1 MCAQVMPKELRLA
14 APPTMPQAR
23 SYMFKVQSSNSTY
36 DSSGSNTIQINI
48 PRLQRSYLTKD
59 SYLRFRMNLAGAF
72 TAGTKATDLLLDTP
86 GAFGF
91 FNKIEVYDYLGSTLL
106 ESTSGH
112 GQLISTLMDIS
123 SNSNEFGNHFNAT
136 CGTCPGK
143 IVSDPDQYSV
153 SSGVIRSFLST
164 TNPVWT
170 VVTGSVTTG
179 AVGIDGQ
186 AVATTWVTG
195 ASGTLTSGSLAAYV
209 ANPAVFSCNFW
220 IKRTAGAGD
229 GVTFLLTG
237 GGASNTLALSA
248 AETPIG
254 QWIQCTVATATGGST
269 PTLTMTGVATTAT
282 YVIDYM
288 TFNTAVATGPLSGIP
303 IAPQHGY
310 VLSKNASAATTLKWE
325 FGIPLFS
332 FLGGLGQ
339 KFTPLHNGFTIVLS
353 LNSVDKVM
361 GAGAYDSSVVS
372 DATFPTSYTLSN
384 VNLCCQ
390 VLELGPQAE
399 SMLLSS
405 AGGKPLIVPTKAFRN
420 YTNSISASSSTFKL
434 DLNLNV
440 ASLTNIL
447 WIMREENPTSLSL
460 TYKDTKY
467 LSSRCRNYLQSWYFQ
482 YGSSILP
489 QTSGIQCG
497 SQPGTTIT
505 NGGHD
510 ECYLELLKSRHNLN
524 ADSFDTMIDRTS
536 YTIDQATILGAGDPT
551 LNQKN
556 TNRRGTFA
564 AGLDLELVSG
574 RSQNLICGLNTN
586 GMNTSIYGTFW
597 NSTAGTQTSGTK
609 TVTLDCW
616 AEYDSFI
623 NISPGIATTVSF

>member
-1 MCAQVMPKELRLA
+1 MSTASAQVMPKELRLS

-23 SYMFKVQSSNSTY
+23 SYMFKVQSTNSSYDSAGSNS
-36 DSSGSNTIQINI
+36 IQINV

-59 SYLRFRMNLAGAF
+59 SYLRFRMNLSSQF
-72 TAGTKATDLLLDTP
+72 TAGSKCNDLILDTP

-91 FNKIEVYDYLGSTLL
+91 FDKIEVYDYLGSTLL

-112 GQLISTLMDIS
+112 GQLMATLLDVTS
-123 SNSNEFGNHFNAT
+123 ANDELGNHYNTT
-136 CGTCPGK
+136 CGTSPGAV
-143 IVSDPDQYSV
+143 ITDPDIYAFKGRDMS
-153 SSGVIRSFLST
+153 I
-164 TNPVWT
+164 
-170 VVTGSVTTG
+170 
-179 AVGIDGQ
+179 
-186 AVATTWVTG
+186 
-195 ASGTLTSGSLAAYV
+195 
-209 ANPAVFSCNFW
+209 
-220 IKRTAGAGD
+220 
-229 GVTFLLTG
+229 
-237 GGASNTLALSA
+237 
-248 AETPIG
+248 
-254 QWIQCTVATATGGST
+254 ATGGWVT
-269 PTLTMTGVATTAT
+269 QGTGTSVFNQTGMEGISNTAT
-282 YVIDYM
+282 LI
-288 TFNTAVATGPLSGIP
+288 TAVAANDGAKYTATTVGLGGVTPASATFTVYLKKSVVTTQLTLKLTGATDISIPTASLSASSWTQFTITSYAPTAAPVVTIIGTTINDAF
-303 IAPQHGY
+303 IADYG
-310 VLSKNASAATTLKWE
+310 VLSFTGAALDGNQIASQRGQVLTSFTTGTTAKWE

-339 KFTPLHNGFTIVLS
+339 KFTPLHNGFTIVLTM
-353 LNSVDKVM
+353 NSADKAL
-361 GAGAYDSSVVS
+361 GSGSNDSSVVF
-372 DATFPTSYTLSN
+372 DGTFPSAYSLSN
-384 VNLCCQ
+384 INLCCQ

-420 YTNSISASSSTFKL
+420 YVTQIPATSSTFKM

-440 ASLTNIL
+440 ASLTNLL

-460 TYKDTKY
+460 AYRDTKY

-489 QTSGIQCG
+489 QTSGIQC
-497 SQPGTTIT
+497 SAPPGVTIN

-510 ECYLELLKSRHNLN
+510 EAYLELIKSRHALN

-536 YTIDQATILGAGDPT
+536 YTIDAATARGAGDPT
-551 LNQKN
+551 LAVRNFS
-556 TNRRGTFA
+556 RRGTFA

-597 NSTAGTQTSGTK
+597 NGSTQASGSK
-609 TVTLDCW
+609 IVRVDCW
-616 AEYDSFI
+616 AEYDAFI